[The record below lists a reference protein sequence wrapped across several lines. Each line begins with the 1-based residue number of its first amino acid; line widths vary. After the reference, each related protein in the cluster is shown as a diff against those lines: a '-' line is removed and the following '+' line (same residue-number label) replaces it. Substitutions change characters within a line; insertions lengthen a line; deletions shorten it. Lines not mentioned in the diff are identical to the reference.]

1 MLHEVLLALLGCPG
15 DVFVDA
21 PAECVSSS
29 SERPAAETAARR
41 PSTPGC
47 DQAEPRL
54 VVAADVP
61 LAGPEREALN
71 RLARGEESL

>member
-15 DVFVDA
+15 DVFVDSPSLSQPGSD
-21 PAECVSSS
+21 PAE
-29 SERPAAETAARR
+29 P
-41 PSTPGC
+41 
-47 DQAEPRL
+47 QL

-71 RLARGEESL
+71 RLVRRERGAFLGL